1 MSKKDFNKENK
12 IIKSYVDRED
22 KYTKKDIIKMLQS
35 CSSNEVEHVVN
46 QWSSELLVQH
56 YISIKRHYIGGK
68 LMCPRH
74 NIYFDN
80 WNTYAPHMIEEL
92 LVGKD
97 CLLIEDFS
105 V

>member
-1 MSKKDFNKENK
+1 MSRKDYYADKET
-12 IIKSYVDRED
+12 IKSYVDREN
-22 KYTKKDIIKMLQS
+22 KYNKNDIVKMLQE
-35 CSSNEVEHVVN
+35 CEKEDTEHILNE
-46 QWSSELLVQH
+46 WSLELLVQH
-56 YISIKRHYIGGK
+56 YISIKRHYIGGQ

-74 NIYFDN
+74 DKCFKD

-92 LVGKD
+92 FLRKD

>member
-1 MSKKDFNKENK
+1 MSRKDFNLDREHV
-12 IIKSYVDRED
+12 KSYVDRED
-22 KYTKKDIIKMLQS
+22 KYKKQDIVKMLQE
-35 CSSNEVEHVVN
+35 CNKEEVEHILN
-46 QWSSELLVQH
+46 EWSLELLVQH
-56 YISIKRHYIGGK
+56 YISIKRHYIGGQ

-74 NIYFDN
+74 DKYFRD

-92 LVGKD
+92 FLRKD